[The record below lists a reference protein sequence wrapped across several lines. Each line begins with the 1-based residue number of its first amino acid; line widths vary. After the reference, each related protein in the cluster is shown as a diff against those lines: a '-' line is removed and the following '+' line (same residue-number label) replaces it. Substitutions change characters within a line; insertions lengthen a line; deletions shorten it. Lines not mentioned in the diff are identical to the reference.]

1 MSRETNMAA
10 QQKLGEIVNAGEFD
24 RLTEVFAPDV
34 VDHDPAPGQGPGPE
48 GFRTF
53 FTALTEAFPD
63 AHLDVDALVAD
74 ENFVTIAYR
83 LTGTHQGD
91 FHGVAGTG
99 TKIEARGVQVARF
112 NDEGKIIERW
122 GSTDEL
128 GILKQLGV
136 QLGG

>member
-1 MSRETNMAA
+1 MSRETNIAA
-10 QQKLGEIVNAGEFD
+10 QEKLGAIVNAGEFD
-24 RLTEVFAPDV
+24 RLGEVFAPDV

-53 FTALTEAFPD
+53 FTALAEAFPD

-99 TKIEARGVQVARF
+99 RKIEARGVQVARF
-112 NDEGKIIERW
+112 NGEGQIVERW

-128 GILKQLGV
+128 GILTQLGV
-136 QLGG
+136 RVGG

>member
-1 MSRETNMAA
+1 MSREINSAA
-10 QQKLGEIVNAGEFD
+10 QEKLGQIVNAGEFD
-24 RLTEVFAPDV
+24 RLGEVFAPDV

-63 AHLDVDALVAD
+63 AHLDVDALAAD
-74 ENFVTIAYR
+74 EDFVTIAYR
-83 LTGTHQGD
+83 LTGTHEGD

-99 TKIEARGVQVARF
+99 TKIEARGVQLARF
-112 NDEGKIIERW
+112 NGEGQIVERW

-128 GILKQLGV
+128 GILTQLGV
-136 QLGG
+136 RIGG